1 MQYRFA
7 AKGNSHLVSC
17 AVLSRTAI
25 SPSSPVLSIA
35 PRAPMTIRRD
45 VERTRRSR
53 YRIFPPL
60 PLLLLP
66 LLLLLLT
73 SLIVAFQMVKE
84 VLQLRLERKIV
95 RDKVDLFVV
104 DKREL

>member
-25 SPSSPVLSIA
+25 SPSSPVPSIA
-35 PRAPMTIRRD
+35 PRAPMETRRD

-53 YRIFPPL
+53 YRIIPPL
-60 PLLLLP
+60 PLPLLP
-66 LLLLLLT
+66 PLLPFLT
-73 SLIVAFQMVKE
+73 SLSVVFQMVKE
-84 VLQLRLERKIV
+84 VLQLQLERKIV